1 MLHLYTLSPLEFIL
15 PLWVITSEGNAAFYE
30 AGCMDAPLNRGYSIL
45 GWNHPGFGSST
56 GKPHP
61 DQV

>member
-1 MLHLYTLSPLEFIL
+1 MK
-15 PLWVITSEGNAAFYE
+15 VIVSEGNAAFYE
-30 AGCMDAPLNRGYSIL
+30 AGCMDAPLQKGYSIL

-61 DQV
+61 EQVLFERTIYWLFA